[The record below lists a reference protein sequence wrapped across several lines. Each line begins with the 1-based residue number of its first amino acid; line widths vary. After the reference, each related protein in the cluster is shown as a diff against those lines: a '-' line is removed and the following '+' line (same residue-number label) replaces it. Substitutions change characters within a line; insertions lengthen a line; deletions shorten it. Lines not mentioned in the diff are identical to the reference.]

1 MENVGSMNTT
11 FLGAFSCLMSCL
23 HSKHRG
29 TAPDVRVQPLRVG
42 SACFGEGTTASHRHV
57 LKSKVTVH
65 TMSILPVVLRL
76 GMTP

>member
-1 MENVGSMNTT
+1 MQSVGSMNTT
-11 FLGAFSCLMSCL
+11 FLGAFSCLISCL

-29 TAPDVRVQPLRVG
+29 TAPVARVQPLRVG
-42 SACFGEGTTASHRHV
+42 SACFGEGTTARHRHV

-65 TMSILPVVLRL
+65 AMSILPVVLCL